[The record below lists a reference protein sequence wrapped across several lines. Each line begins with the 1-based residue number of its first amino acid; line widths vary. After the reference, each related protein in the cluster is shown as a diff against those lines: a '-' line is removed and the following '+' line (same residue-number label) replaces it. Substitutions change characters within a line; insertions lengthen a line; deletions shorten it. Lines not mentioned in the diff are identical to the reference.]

1 VSVPVAGSVEIAPDP
16 AALARM
22 AADWLVGRMMAARGD
37 FRLSLSGGSTPRA
50 LYALLASDEFRPSV
64 PWDKLALFW
73 GDERFVPPDDKESN
87 YRMARET
94 LLARAPMAADR
105 IHPIPTDGTP
115 DEAALRYESLLKQI
129 YGADRLDPGR
139 PLFDVI
145 LLGLGA
151 DGHTGSLL
159 PGQPVLQE
167 RTRWVAAVAQGRPEA
182 RITLTYPAIES
193 SGVMAF
199 LVAGADK
206 APAVK
211 AARAGDRA
219 MPAARLRPQ
228 GEAIWFLD
236 RAAAGAA

>member
-1 VSVPVAGSVEIAPDP
+1 VSGPIAGRVEIAPDP
-16 AALARM
+16 VALARK
-22 AADWLVGRMMAARGD
+22 AAHWLVERMMAAPSD
-37 FRLSLSGGSTPRA
+37 FRLSLSGGSTPRG
-50 LYALLASDEFRPSV
+50 LYALLGSDEFKASV
-64 PWDKLALFW
+64 PWDKLELFW

-94 LLARAPMAADR
+94 LLNRAPMSADR

-115 DEAALRYESLLKQI
+115 DDAARRYEALLKKI
-129 YGADRLDPGR
+129 YGADQFDPGR

-167 RTRWVAAVAQGRPEA
+167 KTRWVEAVAQGRPEA

-211 AARAGDRA
+211 GARAGDQA
-219 MPAARLRPQ
+219 LPAARLRPQ